1 MLIIIII
8 LIFSIL
14 RLCGFPFLVVGYYFK
29 DLIIE
34 YFFFRKIVY
43 FSIINLIVGTIFTVS
58 YSFRIILVITRKYLI
73 LNVIYRKE
81 DKIICISILLMIIF
95 RLIYRKLIF
104 NLIRINLLLIY
115 KLIVFKIITVGIIM
129 GYKIGYLKMRFL
141 FINLIYKVIYK
152 KIIIIIFTYEVYVEK
167 SIIEILSRKF
177 MSVTL
182 NIYELK
188 ISNLKINIYLT
199 ILIYVIYL
207 LIYIINF

>member
-1 MLIIIII
+1 MSG
-8 LIFSIL
+8 FS
-14 RLCGFPFLVVGYYFK
+14 FLVGYYSK

-58 YSFRIILVITRKYLI
+58 YSFRIILVI
-73 LNVIYRKE
+73 YRKE
-81 DKIICISILLMIIF
+81 DKIICISMLLIIIF
-95 RLIYRKLIF
+95 RLVYSKLIFNLINF

-115 KLIVFKIITVGIIM
+115 KLIVFKIIIVGMII
-129 GYKIGYLKMRFL
+129 GYNFYNKLILLDNKIGYLKMTFL

-152 KIIIIIFTYEVYVEK
+152 KIIIIIFSYEVYVEK

-182 NIYELK
+182 NIHE
-188 ISNLKINIYLT
+188 
-199 ILIYVIYL
+199 
-207 LIYIINF
+207 